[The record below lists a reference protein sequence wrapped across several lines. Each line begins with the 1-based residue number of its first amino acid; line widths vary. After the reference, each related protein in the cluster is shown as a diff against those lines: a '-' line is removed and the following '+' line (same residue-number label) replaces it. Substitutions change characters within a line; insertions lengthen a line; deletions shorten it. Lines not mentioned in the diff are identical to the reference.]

1 PLYID
6 KKSESLRV
14 IQHMRDEAH
23 RFGITHHRNRRSK
36 GTIVSKLTEIKGI
49 GDETASELLR
59 KFKSINKIK
68 KASLEE
74 LSSIVGPSKAKLVR
88 TFFDA

>member
-1 PLYID
+1 
-6 KKSESLRV
+6 
-14 IQHMRDEAH
+14 MRDEAH

-59 KFKSINKIK
+59 TFKSVSKIK
-68 KASLEE
+68 KASLEDIA
-74 LSSIVGPSKAKLVR
+74 SVIGPAKAKLVR
-88 TFFDA
+88 KFFDA